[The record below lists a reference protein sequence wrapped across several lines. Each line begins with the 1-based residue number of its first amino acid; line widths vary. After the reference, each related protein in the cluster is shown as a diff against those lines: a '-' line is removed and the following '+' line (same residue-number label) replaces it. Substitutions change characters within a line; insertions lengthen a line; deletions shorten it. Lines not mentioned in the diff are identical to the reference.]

1 MLIRPDE
8 TILVT
13 GAAGFIGSRVVP
25 VLLKRGFPNLR
36 LLVRGYGRS
45 AAIEEIVSRHKDARI
60 EIFQGDLLSP
70 EDCAGAVKDV
80 SLVYHLAV
88 GSGERSFAHLF
99 MNAVVTTRNLLEAC
113 VRQHCLRRFVNVS
126 SFAVYTN
133 CEKPLGNVL
142 DESCPVE
149 QDSMRRWD
157 PYCFAKIKQ
166 DEIVIEYGRKHAI
179 PYVIIRPGV
188 VYGPGKNGITGR
200 LGIGTFGVFLHL
212 GGSNQVPLTY
222 VDNCADAIVLA
233 GLKEGADEEV
243 FNVVDDDL
251 PSSRK
256 LMQLYKKN
264 VKRFGSIYIPRTVSY
279 LLSCIWEDY
288 SRWSQGQLPP
298 TFNRKTWH
306 AYWKGSRYSNA
317 KIKNL
322 GWTPQI
328 STADGLIRYFESCR
342 GEQQHA

>member
-13 GAAGFIGSRVVP
+13 GAAGFIGSSVVR

-36 LLVRGYGRS
+36 LLVRGYRRS
-45 AAIEEIVSRHKDARI
+45 AAIEEIVSRYKDARI

-70 EDCAGAVKDV
+70 EDCAGAAKDV

-88 GSGERSFAHLF
+88 GSGEKSFAHLF
-99 MNAVVTTRNLLEAC
+99 MNSVVTTRNLLDAC
-113 VRQHCLRRFVNVS
+113 VCQRCLRRFVNVS

-149 QDSMRRWD
+149 QDPMRRGD
-157 PYCFAKIKQ
+157 PYCFAKLKQ
-166 DEIVIEYGRKHAI
+166 DEIVIKYGKKHAI

-200 LGIGTFGVFLHL
+200 VGIGTFGVFLHL
-212 GGSNQVPLTY
+212 GGPNQVPLTY

-233 GLKEGADEEV
+233 GLTERADGQV

-256 LMQLYKKN
+256 LLQLYKKN
-264 VKRFGSIYIPRTVSY
+264 VKHFRSVYIPRAGSY

-288 SRWSQGQLPP
+288 SHWSRGQLPP
-298 TFNRKTWH
+298 IFNRKIWH

-317 KIKNL
+317 KMKNV

-328 STADGLIRYFESCR
+328 STAAGLNRYFESCR
-342 GEQQHA
+342 EQE